1 MTVEIDGANNIV
13 KTNTISEVTSAN
25 GVTVDG
31 LNIKDSKL
39 VTADSVVEANITNG
53 AVTSSKIASG
63 VIPSSRPNVN
73 PLIINGDMAMAQR
86 NTSFTSNGYQLD
98 RWSFDEST
106 DGAVTVTQDSTVPS
120 GQGFGKSIKFDVTT
134 ADGTLAANQYCQ
146 WTQFFEGQNLQLLKY
161 GTSSAENLTLA
172 FWVRS
177 NKTGTYCIRFVKEAG
192 GQTRYEC
199 PIEYSISSANT
210 WEKKIINLSPT
221 AGSTTFITNSAGAIV
236 NSNASGY
243 RIAWILASGT
253 DFNSGTNNTWT
264 ATSDRLGTTNQ
275 VNFLDNTS
283 NELYITGVQLEVG
296 EYTSATIPPFQ
307 HESYGANLERCQRYF
322 FKSAIQGEAVLGSGL
337 GNITNGKQSEDWTC
351 ALPVTMRALGTV
363 TIYDSTSTTNKL
375 NYYSGGWQSGG
386 TVNAANM
393 QGDTMIHVGSAQVV
407 WNADLFIEAEL

>member
-1 MTVEIDGANNIV
+1 MPFT
-13 KTNTISEVTSAN
+13 TLSSSAITG
-25 GVTVDG
+25 GVG
-31 LNIKDSKL
+31 DSL
-39 VTADSVVEANITNG
+39 
-53 AVTSSKIASG
+53 
-63 VIPSSRPNVN
+63 RPNTN

-86 NTSFTSNGYQLD
+86 GTSFTANGYNLD
-98 RWSFDEST
+98 RFTFDEST

-134 ADGTLAANQYCQ
+134 ADGTIAANQYCQ

-177 NKTGTYCIRFVKEAG
+177 NKTGTYCMRFVKEAG

-199 PIEYSISSANT
+199 PIEYSISSSDT

-243 RIAWILASGT
+243 RIAWILASGS
-253 DFNSGTNNTWT
+253 NKHGTNNTWT

-283 NELYITGVQLEVG
+283 NELYITGIQLEVG

-307 HESYGANLERCQRYF
+307 HESFAVNLIRCQRYLEICEGG
-322 FKSAIQGEAVLGSGL
+322 KYWYNPSSHEAKVSVSYRQVKRGTPSLT
-337 GNITNGKQSEDWTC
+337 NITAAENCANGIQYAVNAIDDT
-351 ALPVTMRALGTV
+351 LGA
-363 TIYDSTSTTNKL
+363 
-375 NYYSGGWQSGG
+375 
-386 TVNAANM
+386 TVNA
-393 QGDTMIHVGSAQVV
+393 V
-407 WNADLFIEAEL
+407 NAFVTGEKFFYGKFKADAEL

>member
-1 MTVEIDGANNIV
+1 MSTLEVNKITPVSGGTTVQVGESGDTINIPAGA
-13 KTNTISEVTSAN
+13 TIAN
-25 GVTVDG
+25 AG
-31 LNIKDSKL
+31 
-39 VTADSVVEANITNG
+39 
-53 AVTSSKIASG
+53 TSSGFGDSL
-63 VIPSSRPNVN
+63 RPNAQA
-73 PLIINGDMAMAQR
+73 LIINGSMEVSQR
-86 NTSFTSNGYQLD
+86 GTSFTSNGYQLD
-98 RWSFDEST
+98 RWTFDEST

-177 NKTGTYCIRFVKEAG
+177 NKTGTYCMRFVKEAG

-199 PIEYSISSANT
+199 PIEYSISSADT

-243 RIAWILASGT
+243 RIAWILASGA

-283 NELYITGVQLEVG
+283 NELYITGIQLEVG

-307 HESYGANLERCQRYF
+307 HESYGNNLNRCERYYQVVGSGTRADNLMYFYAYNFDGTSTMFGTYNFRKEMRAAPSLDQTSGTDYYTFKCNNAGDNFDGVNGFRGGIAGGEFYLSGGSSVANS
-322 FKSAIQGEAVLGSGL
+322 SAGMAGAVLGKNAS
-337 GNITNGKQSEDWTC
+337 SHM
-351 ALPVTMRALGTV
+351 ALV
-363 TIYDSTSTTNKL
+363 
-375 NYYSGGWQSGG
+375 
-386 TVNAANM
+386 
-393 QGDTMIHVGSAQVV
+393 
-407 WNADLFIEAEL
+407 AEL